1 MHYVKKQ
8 FFQLDNFSFEIT
20 NDHLRLHGKTSADLA
35 ANFKLTNQMAAFTSK
50 QCFKT
55 AVLRKNLERN
65 SKSFY
70 SKNVPFVEEK
80 WPDMNNF
87 SNVIEAKPS
96 NLLDI

>member
-1 MHYVKKQ
+1 M
-8 FFQLDNFSFEIT
+8 DN
-20 NDHLRLHGKTSADLA
+20 HLHRYGKTSADLA